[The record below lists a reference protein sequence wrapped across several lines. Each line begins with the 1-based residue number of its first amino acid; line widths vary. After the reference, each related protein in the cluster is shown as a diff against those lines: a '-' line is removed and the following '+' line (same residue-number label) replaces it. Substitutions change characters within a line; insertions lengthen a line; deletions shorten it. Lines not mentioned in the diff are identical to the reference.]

1 MSGWCA
7 DRYTAPGALAC
18 AELVGVAER
27 VLEELHHG
35 DDARRLVL
43 DLLDGRTRLADV
55 AEQQR
60 HAATALRQLERGV
73 DAARDRLHVVLDAEQ
88 EAGDE
93 LAALRLARVE
103 ERGRGRLEAAADDLL
118 DEVGGELLVALGEP
132 ECGHHHSVLEAL
144 EVPLAVERLQRV
156 ARVVL
161 ERAEERLEAELLR
174 VGEVVELL
182 DEGEVVLR
190 EHLGLV
196 VLLLDEV
203 VEALLEGVEE
213 DGVLVDVLEEV
224 LARRLTVLVE
234 LDLAVVAVEVEHRV
248 ERVVVHATGHARCV
262 HERYAVS

>member
-1 MSGWCA
+1 MMSGWCA
-7 DRYTAPGALAC
+7 LQVHRAGALAC

-43 DLLDGRTRLADV
+43 DLLDRRTRLADV

-60 HAATALRQLERGV
+60 DAAAALRQLQRRV
-73 DAARDRLHVVLDAEQ
+73 DAAGDRLHVVFDAEQ

-118 DEVGGELLVALGEP
+118 DEVDGELLVALGEA
-132 ECGHHHSVLEAL
+132 ERGHDDAVFEAL
-144 EVPLAVERLQRV
+144 EVPLAVEGLQRV

-203 VEALLEGVEE
+203 VEPLLQRVEE
-213 DGVLVDVLEEV
+213 DGVLVDVLQEV
-224 LARRLTVLVE
+224 LARRLAVLVE
-234 LDLAVVAVEVEHRV
+234 LDLAVR
-248 ERVVVHATGHARCV
+248 RRRG
-262 HERYAVS
+262 